1 MKTNVFVRDSRHVK
15 YWWVSLIAGLLSIL
29 VGVLCLVTPDATLVA
44 LSMLFIA
51 VLLVDGIMDIVLAA
65 SNSDMLRGWGWMLVT
80 GIMELLLAIMLMVM
94 PIGSVVGTLIYVVG
108 FWILFRAFW
117 ALGEAY
123 EFRRYTDGSWLII
136 LAVLAI
142 IFSFFFLV
150 SPAWNG
156 LFIVSMISLAFFAY
170 GIYRITHAFALRSL
184 EKEEAFRCRPDI
196 KPKSVA
202 ARLHAATVL
211 FRNRPINSH
220 LLYMDIS
227 AGNGKS

>member
-170 GIYRITHAFALRSL
+170 GIYRITHAFALRSM
-184 EKEEAFRCRPDI
+184 EKE
-196 KPKSVA
+196 
-202 ARLHAATVL
+202 
-211 FRNRPINSH
+211 
-220 LLYMDIS
+220 
-227 AGNGKS
+227 

>member
-1 MKTNVFVRDSRHVK
+1 
-15 YWWVSLIAGLLSIL
+15 
-29 VGVLCLVTPDATLVA
+29 
-44 LSMLFIA
+44 
-51 VLLVDGIMDIVLAA
+51 
-65 SNSDMLRGWGWMLVT
+65 
-80 GIMELLLAIMLMVM
+80 MELLLAIMLMVM
-94 PIGSVVGTLIYVVG
+94 PIGSVVGTLIYVVC
-108 FWILFRAFW
+108 FWTLFRAFW

-184 EKEEAFRCRPDI
+184 EKE
-196 KPKSVA
+196 
-202 ARLHAATVL
+202 
-211 FRNRPINSH
+211 
-220 LLYMDIS
+220 
-227 AGNGKS
+227 

>member
-51 VLLVDGIMDIVLAA
+51 VLLAA

-184 EKEEAFRCRPDI
+184 EKE
-196 KPKSVA
+196 
-202 ARLHAATVL
+202 
-211 FRNRPINSH
+211 
-220 LLYMDIS
+220 
-227 AGNGKS
+227 

>member
-136 LAVLAI
+136 LAVLEIGRAH
-142 IFSFFFLV
+142 V
-150 SPAWNG
+150 
-156 LFIVSMISLAFFAY
+156 
-170 GIYRITHAFALRSL
+170 
-184 EKEEAFRCRPDI
+184 
-196 KPKSVA
+196 
-202 ARLHAATVL
+202 
-211 FRNRPINSH
+211 
-220 LLYMDIS
+220 
-227 AGNGKS
+227 

>member
-29 VGVLCLVTPDATLVA
+29 VGVLCLVTPDAT
-44 LSMLFIA
+44 
-51 VLLVDGIMDIVLAA
+51 LVDGIMDIVLAA

-184 EKEEAFRCRPDI
+184 EKE
-196 KPKSVA
+196 
-202 ARLHAATVL
+202 
-211 FRNRPINSH
+211 
-220 LLYMDIS
+220 
-227 AGNGKS
+227 

>member
-1 MKTNVFVRDSRHVK
+1 M
-15 YWWVSLIAGLLSIL
+15 IAGLLSIL

-51 VLLVDGIMDIVLAA
+51 VL
-65 SNSDMLRGWGWMLVT
+65 LVT

-184 EKEEAFRCRPDI
+184 EKE
-196 KPKSVA
+196 
-202 ARLHAATVL
+202 
-211 FRNRPINSH
+211 
-220 LLYMDIS
+220 
-227 AGNGKS
+227 

>member
-80 GIMELLLAIMLMVM
+80 GIMELLLAIML
-94 PIGSVVGTLIYVVG
+94 IYVVG

-184 EKEEAFRCRPDI
+184 EKE
-196 KPKSVA
+196 
-202 ARLHAATVL
+202 
-211 FRNRPINSH
+211 
-220 LLYMDIS
+220 
-227 AGNGKS
+227 

>member
-170 GIYRITHAFALRSL
+170 GSYRITHAFALRSL
-184 EKEEAFRCRPDI
+184 EKE
-196 KPKSVA
+196 
-202 ARLHAATVL
+202 
-211 FRNRPINSH
+211 
-220 LLYMDIS
+220 
-227 AGNGKS
+227 